1 MNMGGERWGE
11 GERRQGKREERKE
24 RRREEEKKKTTLD
37 FFRFLRENVLA
48 CIAGVFEGRS
58 CHRKIKPLQ

>member
-1 MNMGGERWGE
+1 MGRG
-11 GERRQGKREERKE
+11 REETRKE
-24 RRREEEKKKTTLD
+24 GREKGKKERGIKKKTTLD

-58 CHRKIKPLQ
+58 CHRKIKPLR